1 MSKKPSSRICEAF
14 AARLK
19 SVRLSRDGETQKTF
33 AEKLGLEEATYG
45 RYERGEVEP
54 NLDTLVKLS
63 KLTKKSLDYLL
74 TGNEWF
80 SRHFEAEQEV
90 RHSDREAD
98 VA

>member
-1 MSKKPSSRICEAF
+1 MSKRPSSRICEAF

-19 SVRLSRDGETQKTF
+19 SIRLSRDDETQKSF
-33 AEKLGLEEATYG
+33 AAKLGLEEATYG

-74 TGNEWF
+74 TGNEWLTE
-80 SRHFEAEQEV
+80 HFEHEQQV
-90 RHSDREAD
+90 RHSDRKPDA
-98 VA
+98 A